1 MKPAKKLLYDLEIIY
16 SLIGRECGH
25 SVSYNLSLNG
35 TLFPAV
41 AILLLEEEEKDF
53 RLIPLPQGGIYSVDK
68 FEEDKKEIESD
79 CRFLAENNF
88 IFPKDLA
95 NGTLTDFSAYA
106 TTHADEILSKIRSEA
121 ESDYESVFGEKYAI
135 D

>member
-1 MKPAKKLLYDLEIIY
+1 MKPAKKLLYDLENIY
-16 SLIGRECGH
+16 SLIGEECGQ
-25 SVSYNLSLNG
+25 SMSYNLSLNG

-41 AILLLEEEEKDF
+41 VILLLEEEEKEID
-53 RLIPLPQGGIYSVDK
+53 
-68 FEEDKKEIESD
+68 EEEEKGIESD

-88 IFPKDLA
+88 IFPKDLS

-135 D
+135 E